1 MTRAMLTGLLSGF
14 LLATLAVTP
23 ARAAD
28 DPVRAY
34 MVLVGIDDYADKQI
48 KPRKHGE
55 DDAKA
60 LYDFFTNKDYLDV
73 DADNVKLL
81 LGKKDPKRPSEVA
94 TTENIRKAL
103 QWAIGKATG
112 NDLVVFAF
120 VGQGAPVGD
129 RTCFFGVDSTF
140 KDRAKNAL
148 LAADIEQDVTKL
160 KSQRFLALMDVH
172 LKGWENPDKEKVA
185 EPNPMDLYKTFLGN
199 DEREDATPP
208 AGRVVLLAT
217 NGLNQSLDLKDNG
230 LFTTAVIAALKG
242 AADKEGY
249 EPDGL
254 VTVDELVT
262 ALEKAVPE
270 LAREHGK
277 TKEEKEQLHHV
288 LGGRTNHFEI
298 SRNPALTAKV
308 KERLDKFHKVAADK
322 KLPAEVTEEG
332 NKLLTRMPKLLAM
345 QDLRKEYQKL
355 ADGGSADDFT
365 KARDTILASMKLKKS
380 DAVAYATKVMQA
392 TSMVK
397 EGYVKPLNLGEMVGW
412 AIKGMYRRLEIKQT
426 PAEFK
431 DRMDKIKDMKE
442 GDLMQ
447 LLTDVREKLGK
458 REDLANDKDVEISL
472 QTMMGHLDPYSTFID
487 KETLDQFRREVSGN
501 FTGIGV
507 QIRKDA
513 TRDQLL
519 VITPLKGSPA
529 YRAGVK
535 TGDIV
540 TTIIR
545 EVDSDGSRLPK
556 PDVIPT
562 KGLALND
569 AVKKILGKAGTDVKI
584 IVEREGVKDPI
595 EFKITRGLVELE
607 SVLGIKRKDN
617 DEWDFTIDKDSNV
630 CYLRLTQFAR
640 NSFTDMRRIVR
651 ELEKQGIKGLI
662 LDLRFNPGGLL
673 PSAVDICDLFID
685 DGVIVSIKQRT
696 GREDTY
702 TGEHDGSMLNFP
714 MVVLVNGS
722 SASGSEIVAACLQ
735 DHKRA
740 IIMGERSYGKG
751 SVQNIV
757 PFKPTGGE
765 IKMTTAS
772 FWRPNGKNL
781 NKSSTSG
788 KDEDE
793 WGVTPD
799 KNYILNLTRAERDQL
814 MEHQRESEIIP
825 RRDGPAKEA
834 KPEFKD
840 RQLEMALEYLRG
852 QIKTAAKPPLKKA
865 G

>member
-1 MTRAMLTGLLSGF
+1 MLTGLLSGF
-14 LLATLAVTP
+14 LLATLAAPP

-28 DPVRAY
+28 DPARAY

-55 DDAKA
+55 ADAKA

-81 LGKKDPKRPSEVA
+81 LGKKDPTRPSEVA

-129 RTCFFGVDSTF
+129 RTCFFGTDSTF

-160 KSQRFLALMDVH
+160 KSQRFVALMDVH

-217 NGLNQSLDLKDNG
+217 NGLNQSLDLDKNG
-230 LFTTAVIAALKG
+230 LFTTAVLAALKG
-242 AADKEGY
+242 AADQEGY

-254 VTVDELVT
+254 VTVDELVK

-270 LAREHGK
+270 LARTHGK

-298 SRNPALTAKV
+298 SRNPAVAAKV
-308 KERLDKFHKVAADK
+308 KERLDKFAKLAGDK
-322 KLPAEVTEEG
+322 KLPADVTDEG
-332 NKLLTRMPKLLAM
+332 TKLLTRMPKLLAM

-355 ADGGSADDFT
+355 ADGGSVDDFT

-380 DAVAYATKVMQA
+380 EAVAYATKVMQA

-412 AIKGMYRRLEIKQT
+412 AIKGMHRRLEIKQT
-426 PAEFK
+426 PPEFK
-431 DRMDKIKDMKE
+431 DRMDKIKDLKE
-442 GDLMQ
+442 GELMQ

-617 DEWDFTIDKDSNV
+617 DEWDFMLDRDSKV

-673 PSAVDICDLFID
+673 PAAVDICDLFID

-696 GREDTY
+696 AREDTY

-825 RRDGPAKEA
+825 RRDAPAKEA

-840 RQLEMALEYLRG
+840 RQLEMALDYLRG